1 MSIILVNPSKKI
13 IFISSVGGQAGP
25 VISDTE
31 IKSGACEV
39 TERDLDI
46 SLHTARKKAILKIL
60 SKIMTD

>member
-39 TERDLDI
+39 TERGLDI
-46 SLHTARKKAILKIL
+46 NFRYTQRERRQ
-60 SKIMTD
+60 